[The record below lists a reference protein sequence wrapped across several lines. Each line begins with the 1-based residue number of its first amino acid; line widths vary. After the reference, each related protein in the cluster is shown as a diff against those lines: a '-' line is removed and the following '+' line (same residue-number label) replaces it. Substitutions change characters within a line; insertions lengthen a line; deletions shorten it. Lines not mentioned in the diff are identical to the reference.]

1 MPLPDLSDDRPIVVF
16 GNSPFA
22 AMTAYCLS
30 EDARM
35 TIAAHTVDGRYRAD
49 NQFENKPLVAFEDLE
64 AHFHPDDCRLVFAVG
79 YHRINSLRMERAASA
94 QARGY
99 SLASYLSSRASAWPN
114 VEIGAGALIFEH
126 AILQPFSRVGALAI
140 IRSGVHVSHHCSI
153 EDGAFLAAEVAMGGG
168 CTIGRQAF
176 LGVGAVLRDNLTL
189 GARSI
194 VGAGAVAITDTEP
207 DAVYVGNPARKLNK
221 TAMEATGG

>member
-1 MPLPDLSDDRPIVVF
+1 MPLRDRLDDRPIVVF

-30 EDARM
+30 EDAGM
-35 TIAAHTVDGRYRAD
+35 TIAAHTVDGRYRTE
-49 NQFENKPLVAFEDLE
+49 NQFEGKPLVAFEDFE
-64 AHFHPDDCRLVFAVG
+64 THFRPEDCRLVFAIG
-79 YHRINSLRMERAASA
+79 YHRINGLRLERAAAA

-99 SLASYLSSRASAWPN
+99 ALAGYISSRASTWPN
-114 VEIGAGALIFEH
+114 VEIGEGALVFEH
-126 AILQPFSRVGALAI
+126 AILQPFARVGALAI
-140 IRSGVHVSHHCSI
+140 IRSGVHVSHHCRI

-176 LGVGAVLRDNLTL
+176 VGVGAVLRDNLTL

-194 VGAGAVAITDTEP
+194 LGAGAVAISDTEA